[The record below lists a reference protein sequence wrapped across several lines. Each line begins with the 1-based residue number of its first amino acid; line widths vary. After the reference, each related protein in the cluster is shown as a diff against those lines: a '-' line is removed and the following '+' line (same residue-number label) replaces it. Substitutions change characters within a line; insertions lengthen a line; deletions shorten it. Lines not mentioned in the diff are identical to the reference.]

1 MPSSSFSYSSS
12 WAVPAEQQRNSIGI
26 TVESHVYISSETA
39 AGRHRNSSGPA
50 ADQQWNITS
59 RLSAEQQRNISGSA
73 SAQQRTNIGTAVE
86 PQWSSNSQP
95 STVAARLVCSRLR
108 CRCRRRCHRLIAYR
122 RRGRLCRS
130 SSLFVVAVVR
140 FIVFVGVVVV
150 VIVHR
155 AIE

>member
-95 STVAARLVCSRLR
+95 STVVARL
-108 CRCRRRCHRLIAYR
+108 
-122 RRGRLCRS
+122 
-130 SSLFVVAVVR
+130 
-140 FIVFVGVVVV
+140 VVVV
-150 VIVHR
+150 VAVESLCINLPPFAFVFVLVF
-155 AIE
+155 ALVTSSSLSSPPSSLSAWSL